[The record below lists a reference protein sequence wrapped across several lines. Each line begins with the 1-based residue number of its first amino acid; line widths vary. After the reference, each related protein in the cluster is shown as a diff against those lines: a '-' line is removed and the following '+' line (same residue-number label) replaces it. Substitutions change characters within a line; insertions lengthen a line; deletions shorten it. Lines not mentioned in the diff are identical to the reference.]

1 MAATNDPEVQR
12 FRRVALQRFGEAQ
25 FLIEGGYNTGAIYLA
40 GYAVECALKALLL
53 AAVPARSRK
62 KVLASFRGNN
72 GHSFEW
78 IKLRYIKA
86 GGANFPPEIVVAIT
100 FVNVWS
106 TELRYEPSNK
116 TLREARRFLDESSLI
131 LEWSKRR

>member
-86 GGANFPPEIVVAIT
+86 GGANFPPR
-100 FVNVWS
+100 NRRRDH
-106 TELRYEPSNK
+106 LRQ
-116 TLREARRFLDESSLI
+116 R
-131 LEWSKRR
+131 LEHGAAVRAEQQDPPRGQAVSR